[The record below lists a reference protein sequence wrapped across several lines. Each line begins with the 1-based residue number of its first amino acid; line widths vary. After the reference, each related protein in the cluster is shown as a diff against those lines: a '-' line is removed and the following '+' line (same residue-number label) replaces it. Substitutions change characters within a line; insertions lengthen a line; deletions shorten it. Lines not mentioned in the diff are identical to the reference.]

1 MHVNDVRRDCVRCE
15 FHRVVRRYFF
25 SEEHMTLDL
34 NKYRQQLKCD
44 IEEIIEEHGHRGKIT
59 HEELYVRIMLKYNLT
74 SDELC
79 EVLGKLT
86 PDDGTGLRYK
96 Q

>member
-1 MHVNDVRRDCVRCE
+1 M
-15 FHRVVRRYFF
+15 
-25 SEEHMTLDL
+25 DL
-34 NKYRQQLKCD
+34 QKYRQQLKCD
-44 IEEIIEEHGHRGKIT
+44 IEEMLEENGRMT
-59 HEELYVRIMLKYNLT
+59 HEEIYVRIMMKYNLT

-86 PDDGTGLRYK
+86 PDDGSGMKYK